1 MEEVDSNVLSL
12 WLADGTNYPGQD
24 DFRARKGR
32 LEGSFSRIHENLP
45 TDSKMLIEYK
55 PFEPAFYHTD
65 IADWGM
71 SFNYCSK
78 LGDNAKVL
86 VDTGHHLKGT
96 NVEHIVSF
104 LIDEGALGGFHFNNK
119 KYADDDLTTGSI
131 NPYEIFLI
139 FQEIVKAESD
149 PEVEDLEVSY
159 MVDQMH
165 IIKTKLEAMIQTVTT
180 VQKLYA
186 KALIVDQAKLEEQQR
201 LANPTESEE
210 VLKEAYETDVGPL
223 IKKIHVDAGRS
234 PEPLEAFRASG
245 YMDEIT
251 EERS

>member
-1 MEEVDSNVLSL
+1 
-12 WLADGTNYPGQD
+12 NYPGQD
-24 DFRARKGR
+24 DFRARKNR
-32 LEGSFSRIHENLP
+32 LEDTFSLIYSELP
-45 TDSKMLIEYK
+45 EGAKMLIEYK

-71 SFNYCSK
+71 SYNYCNK
-78 LGDNAKVL
+78 LGDRAKVL

-96 NVEHIVSF
+96 NIEHIVSF

-149 PEVEDLEVSY
+149 PDVGQLDISY

-165 IIKTKLEAMIQTVTT
+165 IIKNKIEAMIQTVNTI
-180 VQKLYA
+180 QKLYA
-186 KALIVDQAKLEEQQR
+186 KALIVNRTRLEEAQKNT
-201 LANPTESEE
+201 NPVQGEE
-210 VLKEAYETDVGPL
+210 ILKEAYETDVGPI
-223 IKKIHVDAGRS
+223 IKKTMVEEGR
-234 PEPLEAFRASG
+234 PAKPLKAFRESG
-245 YMDEIT
+245 YMEKII